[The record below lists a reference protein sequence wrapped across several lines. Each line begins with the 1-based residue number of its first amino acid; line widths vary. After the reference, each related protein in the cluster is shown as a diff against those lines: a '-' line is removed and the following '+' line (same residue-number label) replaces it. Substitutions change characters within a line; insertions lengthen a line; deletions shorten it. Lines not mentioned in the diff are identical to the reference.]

1 MMVTGTSMLAE
12 AMEVVV
18 EAVRPTMRT
27 AAPPQLSIQEAC
39 PKEKERKEKEKEAA
53 AEVPQEGPARPANES
68 RRERPW
74 GSPTWPCGGEGRQ
87 RGSIL
92 SSAS

>member
-1 MMVTGTSMLAE
+1 MRRGMRPQAHLASFRAAQTV
-12 AMEVVV
+12 AM
-18 EAVRPTMRT
+18 
-27 AAPPQLSIQEAC
+27 APPVQPMQEAC
-39 PKEKERKEKEKEAA
+39 PKELEERKGREREAA

-68 RRERPW
+68 RRERPG
-74 GSPTWPCGGEGRQ
+74 GSPTWPCGGEGRE